1 MSKLSNASKI
11 RATIYIVIS
20 LTFVILGG
28 CQQGGGGRNIIPTP
42 DKDGAPAR
50 LLSPEEA
57 ARIPDAV
64 PKVELRTKA
73 GNKSPYTVLGKTYRL
88 LPDTDGY
95 KARGFASWYGTKFHG
110 QKTSNGEEYD
120 LYQMT
125 AAHKTLPIPC
135 YVRVTNLEN
144 GRQVVVRVNDR
155 GPFHEGRIID
165 LSYAAAAK
173 LGFGGTARVEVEAI
187 DPLTFNA
194 KKSPPPI
201 TIPPAIPFPAQ
212 AKVDDLIAEAEQE
225 VVETTATTQTVV
237 QQSNTS
243 AASTDSQKVYLQ
255 LGAFT
260 NMNSAQALKLRASQ
274 LLKTNV
280 VISTNPSNNA
290 NRVRVGP
297 ISADQIEVVEAAIR
311 KAQLGDSIVVM
322 E

>member
-1 MSKLSNASKI
+1 MNKNSNVNMKI
-11 RATIYIVIS
+11 KYSIYVLCLITMFV
-20 LTFVILGG
+20 LTG
-28 CQQGGGGRNIIPTP
+28 CQGTKTKNIIPTSS
-42 DKDGAPAR
+42 KDGAPTR

-64 PKVELRTKA
+64 PMVEVRTKA
-73 GNKSPYTVLGKTYRL
+73 GNKSPYTVLGKTYRV
-88 LPDTDGY
+88 LPDSTGY
-95 KARGFASWYGTKFHG
+95 KERGDASWYGTKFHG

-135 YVRVTNLEN
+135 YVKVTNLDN
-144 GRQVVVRVNDR
+144 GKQVVVRVNDR
-155 GPFHEGRIID
+155 GPFHDGRIID

-173 LGFGGTARVEVEAI
+173 LGYGGTARVEVEAI

-201 TIPPAIPFPAQ
+201 TTPPAIPFPAQ
-212 AKVDDLIAEAEQE
+212 VNADDLIAEAQNE
-225 VVETTATTQTVV
+225 VIERGVPEKTTTVQANAITDTH
-237 QQSNTS
+237 QQ
-243 AASTDSQKVYLQ
+243 VYLQ
-255 LGAFT
+255 LGAFS
-260 NMNSAQALKLRASQ
+260 NMSSAQALKVRASA

-280 VISTNPSNNA
+280 VITTNPSNNA

-297 ISADQIEVVEAAIR
+297 ISADQIETFEAAIR
-311 KAQLGDSIVVM
+311 NANLGESIVVM

>member
-1 MSKLSNASKI
+1 MSKLSNDSFHIKVGTYFIAALI
-11 RATIYIVIS
+11 F
-20 LTFVILGG
+20 LILSG

-88 LPDTDGY
+88 LPDTNGY
-95 KARGFASWYGTKFHG
+95 KARGLASWYGTKFHG

-135 YVRVTNLEN
+135 YVRVTNLDN
-144 GRQVVVRVNDR
+144 GKQVIVRVNDR

-194 KKSPPPI
+194 SKKPAPI
-201 TIPPAIPFPAQ
+201 TTPPAIPFPAQ
-212 AKVDDLIAEAEQE
+212 AKADDLIAEAQQE
-225 VVETTATTQTVV
+225 VVETNSSP
-237 QQSNTS
+237 QQSTQLKIATNS
-243 AASTDSQKVYLQ
+243 ADTQKVYLQ

-260 NMNSAQALKLRASQ
+260 NMSSAQALKLRASQ

-280 VISTNPSNNA
+280 VITTNPSNNA

-297 ISADQIEVVEAAIR
+297 ISADQIEIVEAAIR